1 MWGGKNTGKNR
12 RRKRKNQ
19 RKNKMMTAMMAEEVV
34 VMMMMMMTMM
44 MRMMI
49 VFMMTDGIKMTT
61 GTRMIVTFDV
71 YVAAA
76 AAFIRDVFDSGF
88 QGK

>member
-34 VMMMMMMTMM
+34 VMMMTMM